1 MEAALNAVGDSV
13 ALGVEA
19 IAIVVIAMGTV
30 EAVGSTIRIMRAPRV
45 TGVDRR
51 AVWLEFAGWLVAALT
66 FQLAADIIRTSLSPN
81 WDEVGRLGA
90 IAAIRT
96 LLSYFLDREV
106 ERTSALQR
114 GAVDALPG
122 GTTVRDIRTQ
132 ETRKPWQAYRTDE

>member
-1 MEAALNAVGDSV
+1 MEAALYAVGHSV

-51 AVWLEFAGWLVAALT
+51 AVWLDFAGWLVAALT